1 VKKTLSLKNRFI
13 FIYDKFEFIK
23 MKVKHSKYKNTGILF
38 ELLTRQLTSDTITGN
53 QTKSLSFLKK
63 HFNSKTELLKEYK
76 IYHTL
81 ATQKYNR
88 DNQATMLIEELIK
101 AHNKLNKSQLRRE
114 KYNLIKE
121 IKDTYNVNDFF
132 KAKITDY
139 KIMASIYNL
148 LENKKATA
156 LSIVDSKVTLLEHI
170 TKSKQKTIKKDSV
183 LENYNKQDKDTRLL
197 TYKVLLEKF
206 NDKYSGLKDN
216 QKTLLKEYVN
226 SVTNSPSLKSY
237 INQEIKEVKKTI
249 TKFSKKVEDKAVAVK
264 LNETKGMIKPL
275 CKKTFVNDD
284 NVINL
289 LNYYEL
295 INELKTIHG

>member
-1 VKKTLSLKNRFI
+1 
-13 FIYDKFEFIK
+13 

-38 ELLTRQLTSDTITGN
+38 ELLTRQLTSDTIAGN
-53 QTKSLSFLKK
+53 NPKSLDFLKK

-81 ATQKYNR
+81 ATQKYSK
-88 DNQATMLIEELIK
+88 DSQATMLIEELIK
-101 AHNKLNKSQLRRE
+101 AHEKLNKSQLRRE

-121 IKDTYNVNDFF
+121 IKENYDVNNFF
-132 KAKITDY
+132 KSKITNY

-148 LENKKATA
+148 LENKEATP
-156 LSIVDSKVTLLEHI
+156 LSIVNSKVTLLEHI
-170 TKSKQKTIKKDSV
+170 TEKPVNNVKKNVV
-183 LENYNKQDKDTRLL
+183 LENYHKQDKNSRLL

-206 NDKYSGLKDN
+206 NDKYSCLEDN

-226 SVTNSPSLKSY
+226 SISNSPALKSY
-237 INQEIKEVKKTI
+237 INQEIKEVKKGLTLY
-249 TKFSKKVEDKAVAVK
+249 SKKVEDTAVVIK
-264 LNETKGMIKPL
+264 LNEIKDMIKPL
-275 CKKTFVNDD
+275 DKKSSIDDD

-295 INELKTIHG
+295 LNELKTIHG

>member
-1 VKKTLSLKNRFI
+1 
-13 FIYDKFEFIK
+13 

-53 QTKSLSFLKK
+53 QSKSLSFLKK

-81 ATQKYNR
+81 ATKKFEK
-88 DNQATMLIEELIK
+88 DSQATMLIEELVK
-101 AHNKLNKSQLRRE
+101 AHGRLNKSQLRRE

-132 KAKITDY
+132 KAKITNY
-139 KIMASIYNL
+139 KIMASIFNL

-156 LSIVDSKVTLLEHI
+156 LSIVNSKVTLLEHI
-170 TKSKQKTIKKDSV
+170 TKNKSKTNKKDVV
-183 LENYNKQDKDTRLL
+183 LENFNKQDQDTRLL

-206 NDKYSGLKDN
+206 NDKYSGLQDN

-226 SVTNSPSLKSY
+226 SVTNSPALKSY
-237 INQEIKEVKKTI
+237 INQEIKMVKNSI
-249 TKFSKKVEDKAVAVK
+249 TKYSKKVKDKAVAIK
-264 LNETKGMIKPL
+264 LNETKGLIKPL
-275 CKKTFVNDD
+275 CKKSSVHDD

-295 INELKTIHG
+295 VNELKTIHG

>member
-1 VKKTLSLKNRFI
+1 
-13 FIYDKFEFIK
+13 

-38 ELLTRQLTSDTITGN
+38 ELLTRQLTSDTIAGN
-53 QTKSLSFLKK
+53 NPKSLDFLKK

-81 ATQKYNR
+81 ATQKYKK
-88 DNQATMLIEELIK
+88 DSQATMLIEELIK
-101 AHNKLNKSQLRRE
+101 SHKKLNKSQLRRE

-121 IKDTYNVNDFF
+121 IKENYDVNDFF

-139 KIMASIYNL
+139 KIMASIFNL
-148 LENKKATA
+148 LENKDATP
-156 LSIVDSKVTLLEHI
+156 LSIVNSKVTLLEHI
-170 TKSKQKTIKKDSV
+170 TIKPTVVKKDTV

-206 NDKYSGLKDN
+206 NDKYSDLQDN

-226 SVTNSPSLKSY
+226 SVSNSPALKSY
-237 INQEIKEVKKTI
+237 INQEIKGVKKDI
-249 TKFSKKVEDKAVAVK
+249 TKYSKKVEDKVIAIK
-264 LNETKGMIKPL
+264 LNETKNMVNPL
-275 CKKTFVNDD
+275 DKKSSVSDD

>member
-1 VKKTLSLKNRFI
+1 
-13 FIYDKFEFIK
+13 

-53 QTKSLSFLKK
+53 QSKSLSFLKK

-81 ATQKYNR
+81 ATKKYNK
-88 DNQATMLIEELIK
+88 DSQATMLIDTLLE
-101 AHNKLNKSQLRRE
+101 AHGKLNKSQLRRE

-139 KIMASIYNL
+139 KIMASIFNL

-156 LSIVDSKVTLLEHI
+156 LSIVNSKVTLLEHI
-170 TKSKQKTIKKDSV
+170 TENKTKSSKKDVV
-183 LENYNKQDKDTRLL
+183 LENFNKQDKDTRLL

-206 NDKYSGLKDN
+206 NDKYSSLEEN

-226 SVTNSPSLKSY
+226 SVTNSPALKSY
-237 INQEIKEVKKTI
+237 LNQEIKEVKKDLL
-249 TKFSKKVEDKAVAVK
+249 KYSKKVEDKVVAIK

-275 CKKTFVNDD
+275 CKKSSVSDD

-295 INELKTIHG
+295 VNELKTIHG

>member
-1 VKKTLSLKNRFI
+1 
-13 FIYDKFEFIK
+13 

-53 QTKSLSFLKK
+53 QSKSLSFLKK

-81 ATQKYNR
+81 ATKKYNK
-88 DNQATMLIEELIK
+88 DSQATMLIETLLE
-101 AHNKLNKSQLRRE
+101 AHRKLNKSQLRRE

-121 IKDTYNVNDFF
+121 IKDNYDINNFF

-148 LENKKATA
+148 LENKEATPI
-156 LSIVDSKVTLLEHI
+156 SVVNSKVTLLEHI
-170 TKSKQKTIKKDSV
+170 TEKKQDKSKKDIV
-183 LENYNKQDKDTRLL
+183 LETFNKQDKDTRLL

-206 NDKYSGLKDN
+206 NNKYSSLEEN

-226 SVTNSPSLKSY
+226 SVSNSPALKSY
-237 INQEIKEVKKTI
+237 LNQEIKIVKQSLAKY
-249 TKFSKKVEDKAVAVK
+249 SKKVEDKAVAVK
-264 LNETKGMIKPL
+264 LTETKNMIKPL
-275 CKKTFVNDD
+275 CKKSSVNDD

-295 INELKTIHG
+295 VNELKTIHG

>member
-1 VKKTLSLKNRFI
+1 
-13 FIYDKFEFIK
+13 

-38 ELLTRQLTSDTITGN
+38 ELLTRQLTSDTIAGN
-53 QTKSLSFLKK
+53 QPKALSFLKK
-63 HFNSKTELLKEYK
+63 HFNKKTELLKEYK

-81 ATQKYNR
+81 ATQKYHK
-88 DNQATMLIEELIK
+88 DAQATMLINTLLE
-101 AHNKLNKSQLRRE
+101 AHGKLNKSQLRRE

-139 KIMASIYNL
+139 KVMASIFNL
-148 LENKKATA
+148 LENKEATP
-156 LSIVDSKVTLLEHI
+156 LSIVTSKVTLLEHI
-170 TKSKQKTIKKDSV
+170 TGKQINNNKKDVV
-183 LENYNKQDKDTRLL
+183 LENFSKQNKDTRLL
-197 TYKVLLEKF
+197 AYKVLLEKF
-206 NDKYSGLKDN
+206 NDKYSDLQDN

-226 SVTNSPSLKSY
+226 SVTNSPALKSY

-249 TKFSKKVEDKAVAVK
+249 SGYSKKVEDKAVAIK
-264 LNETKGMIKPL
+264 LTETKGMIKPL
-275 CKKTFVNDD
+275 CKKTSVNDD

-295 INELKTIHG
+295 VNELKTIHG

>member
-1 VKKTLSLKNRFI
+1 
-13 FIYDKFEFIK
+13 

-53 QTKSLSFLKK
+53 QSKSLSFLKK

-81 ATQKYNR
+81 ATKKFKK
-88 DNQATMLIEELIK
+88 DSQATMLIEELIK
-101 AHNKLNKSQLRRE
+101 AHGKLNKSQLRRE

-121 IKDTYNVNDFF
+121 IKENYNINNFF
-132 KAKITDY
+132 KAKITNY
-139 KIMASIYNL
+139 KIMASIFNL

-156 LSIVDSKVTLLEHI
+156 LSIVNSKVTLLEHI
-170 TKSKQKTIKKDSV
+170 TEKQQTKTKKDVV
-183 LENYNKQDKDTRLL
+183 LENFNKQDSDTRLL

-206 NDKYSGLKDN
+206 NNKYSGLEEN

-226 SVTNSPSLKSY
+226 SVTNSPALKSY
-237 INQEIKEVKKTI
+237 INQEIKAVKQSLTRY
-249 TKFSKKVEDKAVAVK
+249 SKKVEDKAVAIK
-264 LNETKGMIKPL
+264 LTETKGIIKPL
-275 CKKTFVNDD
+275 CKKSSVHDD

-295 INELKTIHG
+295 VNELKSL

>member
-1 VKKTLSLKNRFI
+1 
-13 FIYDKFEFIK
+13 

-38 ELLTRQLTSDTITGN
+38 ELLTRQLTSDTIAGN
-53 QTKSLSFLKK
+53 QPKSLSFLKK

-81 ATQKYNR
+81 SIKKYNK
-88 DNQATMLIEELIK
+88 DSQATMLIEELMK
-101 AHNKLNKSQLRRE
+101 VHKNLNKSQLRRE

-132 KAKITDY
+132 KAKITNY
-139 KIMASIYNL
+139 KIMASIFNL
-148 LENKKATA
+148 LENKQATPI
-156 LSIVDSKVTLLEHI
+156 SIVNSKVTLLEHI
-170 TKSKQKTIKKDSV
+170 TEKPTSIKKNK
-183 LENYNKQDKDTRLL
+183 LIENFNKQDKDTRLL

-206 NDKYSGLKDN
+206 NDKYKGLEEN
-216 QKTLLKEYVN
+216 QQTLLKEYVN
-226 SVTNSPSLKSY
+226 SVTNSPALKSY
-237 INQEIKEVKKTI
+237 INQEIKKVKQSL
-249 TKFSKKVEDKAVAVK
+249 TKYSKKVEDKAVAIK

-275 CKKTFVNDD
+275 CKKTSVNDD

-295 INELKTIHG
+295 VNELKTIHG